1 VFTGCTSL
9 STITVNASNSV
20 YRCVDGV
27 LFNQSQTTLVEYP
40 VGLGGSYYTIPNSVT
55 NLGNYAFAYCTSLT
69 TVVIPNSVIS
79 IGSYAFYDCTSL
91 SAITVGTNNPSY
103 CSVDGVLF
111 NKSKN
116 TLIQYPAG
124 KAAGSYSLPDSVTN
138 IASSAFYGCANLT
151 GITIGTNVTS
161 IGSSAFY
168 NCTRLTAV
176 CFQGNAPGGGSD
188 SSVFSG
194 DNSATVYYLPGTTG
208 WHSPFD
214 SCRAFLWNP
223 QPQTS
228 GTSFSVRTNRFG
240 FTIIGSSNLVIV
252 VEACTL
258 TNSIWVPVGT
268 NTLNTFIGT
277 NGTSYFS
284 DPKWTNY
291 SVRCY
296 RLRSP

>member
-1 VFTGCTSL
+1 M
-9 STITVNASNSV
+9 
-20 YRCVDGV
+20 
-27 LFNQSQTTLVEYP
+27 
-40 VGLGGSYYTIPNSVT
+40 IPNSVT
-55 NLGNYAFAYCTSLT
+55 
-69 TVVIPNSVIS
+69 S

-214 SCRAFLWNP
+214 SCRALLWNP

-228 GTSFSVRTNRFG
+228 GTSFGVRTNRFG
-240 FTIIGSSNLVIV
+240 FTIIGQQQSGHRGGSLHGSGQFHLVSGGNQHAQHFHRHQRHVLFQRSEVDELSRSFLPPPFAVTNNSSREHL
-252 VEACTL
+252 
-258 TNSIWVPVGT
+258 NSCRKFRFQRVCSHECCRIAHP
-268 NTLNTFIGT
+268 
-277 NGTSYFS
+277 
-284 DPKWTNY
+284 D
-291 SVRCY
+291 
-296 RLRSP
+296 